1 MQVPIVRVGPESE
14 ALLGPALVG
23 CNYLRGGPPIR
34 ERGGL
39 VLEPGASRKFIS
51 AISL

>member
-1 MQVPIVRVGPESE
+1 MQVQIVQVGPESE
-14 ALLGPALVG
+14 ALLGLA
-23 CNYLRGGPPIR
+23 LRGVITPGGAVR

>member
-1 MQVPIVRVGPESE
+1 MLVQIAHRPESE
-14 ALLGPALVG
+14 APLGPAS
-23 CNYLRGGPPIR
+23 RGVITPGGAVR
-34 ERGGL
+34 GRGGL